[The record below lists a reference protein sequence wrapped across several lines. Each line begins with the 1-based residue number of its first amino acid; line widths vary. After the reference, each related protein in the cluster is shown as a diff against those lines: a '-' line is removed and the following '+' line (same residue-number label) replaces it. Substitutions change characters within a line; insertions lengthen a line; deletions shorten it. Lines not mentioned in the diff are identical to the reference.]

1 MHEDK
6 DVKIEW
12 LSPDVLNY
20 IHSRSGDKFRVS
32 FEDISEFGQ
41 VFQRRAE
48 EILQHFGVPV
58 LTPEQLHSVKDP
70 LVLAG
75 AHVSLLTYN
84 DKLASELSKG
94 VTITAKD
101 EKLLTELH
109 LCGITITC
117 ISVNHLST
125 SDKRAVD
132 ILSAV
137 EGCGHLRFTEA
148 VSQLNSQPTQFDR
161 RWVEWLLPPLA
172 LICLDFYS

>member
-12 LSPDVLNY
+12 LSPDALNY
-20 IHSRSGDKFRVS
+20 IHPRSGEKFQVS
-32 FEDISEFGQ
+32 FENMSEFAQ

-48 EILQHFGVPV
+48 EILQHFGVSD
-58 LTPEQLHSVKDP
+58 LTPEQLQSVKDP
-70 LVLAG
+70 LGLAG
-75 AHVSLLTYN
+75 VHVSLLTYN

-94 VTITAKD
+94 VTITVKD

-117 ISVNHLST
+117 ISMNHLST

-132 ILSAV
+132 ILSAL

-161 RWVEWLLPPLA
+161 RCIE
-172 LICLDFYS
+172 

>member
-20 IHSRSGDKFRVS
+20 ILPRSGDKFQVS
-32 FEDISEFGQ
+32 FENMSEFAQ

-48 EILQHFGVPV
+48 EILQHFGVPD
-58 LTPEQLHSVKDP
+58 LTPEQLQSVKDP
-70 LVLAG
+70 LGLAG
-75 AHVSLLTYN
+75 VHVSLLTYN

-94 VTITAKD
+94 VTITVKD

-117 ISVNHLST
+117 ISMNHLST

-132 ILSAV
+132 ILSAL

-161 RWVEWLLPPLA
+161 RCIE
-172 LICLDFYS
+172 

>member
-12 LSPDVLNY
+12 LATDVLNY

-32 FEDISEFGQ
+32 FENISEFGQ

-48 EILQHFGVPV
+48 EILQQFRVPD
-58 LTPEQLHSVKDP
+58 LTPEQLQSVKDP

-84 DKLASELSKG
+84 DKLSSELSKG
-94 VTITAKD
+94 VTITEKD

-109 LCGITITC
+109 LCGNAITC
-117 ISVNHLST
+117 IPINHLST
-125 SDKRAVD
+125 SD
-132 ILSAV
+132 
-137 EGCGHLRFTEA
+137 
-148 VSQLNSQPTQFDR
+148 NR
-161 RWVEWLLPPLA
+161 R
-172 LICLDFYS
+172 S